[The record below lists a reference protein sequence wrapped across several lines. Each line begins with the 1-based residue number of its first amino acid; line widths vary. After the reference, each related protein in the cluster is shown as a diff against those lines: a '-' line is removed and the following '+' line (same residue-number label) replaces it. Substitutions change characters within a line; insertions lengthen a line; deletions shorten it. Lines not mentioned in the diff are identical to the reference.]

1 MDALAFLF
9 SLEHLGMKFG
19 LGNIT
24 RLCEALGNPQ
34 TSFRSVLVAGTNGK
48 GSVVAMVEAALR
60 AGGHRTAR
68 YTSPHLERL
77 EERYTIAGREVTTA
91 ALEEAATTV
100 QATVERLVQAG
111 QLEGPPTFF
120 ECATAIAFELFRR
133 EGVDVAVLEV
143 GLGGRLDATNVV
155 TPSAVAITS
164 IDFDHQ
170 AQLGNTLESIAR
182 EKAGVIRPGIPV
194 VCGTLPEAAE
204 RAIAEACAAVG
215 ARLVRAVDLT
225 RAQALPLGLAGRHQ
239 TANAAVALC
248 LLDELDE
255 LGVRVDSDAVREGF
269 RALTWPGRLERF
281 TYRGADVLMDAAHN
295 PAGARALAEYVREA
309 GWTDSTLVFGAMRDK
324 DVEGMLAA
332 LAPVCAAIV
341 CTTAPSP
348 RAMPAPEIAAIARA
362 LTPLPAHVT
371 AQADPRLA
379 LAEACRPGSRV
390 VIAGSIFLIGLLRG
404 ILR

>member
-1 MDALAFLF
+1 
-9 SLEHLGMKFG
+9 MKFG
-19 LGNIT
+19 LENIT

-34 TSFRSVLVAGTNGK
+34 ASFRSVLIAGTNGK

-91 ALEEAATTV
+91 ALEEAAATV
-100 QATVERLVQAG
+100 RAAVERLVRAAQI
-111 QLEGPPTFF
+111 EGPPTFF

-133 EGVDVAVLEV
+133 ERVDIAVLEV

-194 VCGTLPEAAE
+194 VCGMLPEVAA
-204 RAIAEACAAVG
+204 RAIGEACAAVG
-215 ARLVRAVDLT
+215 ARLVRAGDLT

-248 LLDELDE
+248 LLDELND
-255 LGVRVDSDAVREGF
+255 LGVGVNGDAVREGF
-269 RALTWPGRLERF
+269 RAVTWPGRLERF
-281 TYRGADVLMDAAHN
+281 THRGADVLVDAAHN
-295 PAGARALAEYVREA
+295 PAGARALAEYLRDE
-309 GWTDSTLVFGAMRDK
+309 GWTDPTLVFGALRDK
-324 DVEGMLAA
+324 DVEGMLGV
-332 LAPVCAAIV
+332 LAPVCGAIV

-348 RAMPAPEIAAIARA
+348 RALPAPDVAAIARA
-362 LTPLPAHVT
+362 LAPPPARVT
-371 AQADPRLA
+371 VQPDPGLA
-379 LAEACRPGSRV
+379 LAEVCRPGARV
-390 VIAGSIFLIGLLRG
+390 VIAGSIFLIGLVRG